1 MTAVAGLTGPAPP
14 AGLIGPNALLQL
26 GPVLVAEGGAALCDE
41 IFALGGAE
49 MPPDDR
55 MMPEGPAARVHQALR
70 RRLPLEA
77 PRIARAAGE
86 GVGRYILA
94 HRIPRAAQVVLKAL
108 PPPLAAR
115 VLSKAIARHAW
126 TFAGSGDFAVSGP
139 WAFEIGDN
147 PIVRGEVSAAPL
159 CHWHAAVFE
168 TLYRALV
175 ARDAVCRETAC
186 CAQGAAACRFEIGRG
201 LPG

>member
-1 MTAVAGLTGPAPP
+1 MT

-26 GPVLVAEGGAALCDE
+26 GPVLVAEGGTALRDE
-41 IFALGGAE
+41 IFALGGAG
-49 MPPDDR
+49 MPPAEG
-55 MMPEGPAARVHQALR
+55 MMPEAPAARVHQALR
-70 RRLPLEA
+70 ARLPHEA
-77 PRIARAAGE
+77 PRLARAAGE

-115 VLSKAIARHAW
+115 MLSRAIARHAW
-126 TFAGSGDFAVSGP
+126 TFAGSGVFSAAGP
-139 WAFEIGDN
+139 WTFEIGDN
-147 PIVRGEVSAAPL
+147 PIVRGEVSDVPL

-175 ARDAVCRETAC
+175 ARDVLCRETAC
-186 CAQGAAACRFEIGRG
+186 CAQGAPACRFEIARG
-201 LPG
+201 GQG